1 MKKTITLLLFV
12 ISSLT
17 YSQDIKLKKGEI
29 LVDDKAW
36 LNYEGCGGFS
46 ASCSMMMM
54 TDKQEIV
61 YMKLITVPGA
71 EPITNYNKTGELTYI
86 EVKFLG
92 LKSSIELNNVSF
104 KKVINI
110 IYNSK
115 CINEDGTFDEDKVL
129 RLVEKYG
136 TPFSDRLRSTTNT
149 NNTIIIKEE
158 PARGSGVN
166 INIGR

>member
-1 MKKTITLLLFV
+1 MKKTITILFV
-12 ISSLT
+12 LISAFAF
-17 YSQDIKLKKGEI
+17 SQDIKLKKGEI
-29 LVDDKAW
+29 LVDDKVW
-36 LNYEGCGGFS
+36 LNYDGCGGFS
-46 ASCSMMMM
+46 GSCSLMMVS
-54 TDKQEIV
+54 DKQEII
-61 YMKLITVPGA
+61 YMKFIRIPGA

-92 LKSSIELNNVSF
+92 LNASIELKESF
-104 KKVINI
+104 KKAISI

-115 CINEDGTFDEDKVL
+115 CINEDGTFDDDKVL

-136 TPFSDRLRSTTNT
+136 TPFSSRLKSTNNT